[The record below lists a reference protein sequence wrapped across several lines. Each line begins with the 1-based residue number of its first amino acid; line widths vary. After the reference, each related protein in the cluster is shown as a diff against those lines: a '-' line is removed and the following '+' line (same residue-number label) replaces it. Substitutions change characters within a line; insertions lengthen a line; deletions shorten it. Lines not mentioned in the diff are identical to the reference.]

1 MKQTSHERNYLF
13 SKKKKEIIHF
23 FYPKKK
29 KKFTLATKNYLAEI
43 AKNTI
48 KCWRLFE
55 FNIINSHL
63 LSKVVPPLGH

>member
-1 MKQTSHERNYLF
+1 M
-13 SKKKKEIIHF
+13 KEIIYLAKKRKKLFTF
-23 FYPKKK
+23 FTPKK
-29 KKFTLATKNYLAEI
+29 KKFTLATKNYLVEI
-43 AKNTI
+43 TKNTI

>member
-1 MKQTSHERNYLF
+1 M
-13 SKKKKEIIHF
+13 KEIIYLAKKRKKLFTF
-23 FYPKKK
+23 FTPK
-29 KKFTLATKNYLAEI
+29 KKFTLATKNYLVEI